1 MIKNS
6 ISRSP
11 LKVVFMGTPVF
22 SIKPLQE
29 LINSRHS
36 VEAIYTQPPR
46 KSGRGMKKNNSP
58 IHNLALENNITVLTP
73 LNFNEKNIIDTLEE
87 LSPDIIVVSAYGI
100 ILPKEVLKLPRF
112 GCLNIHASILPRWRG
127 AAPIQRSMMAGDKQ
141 TGISFML
148 MDEGLDTGSV
158 LNNFEIPINYKYN
171 AKFLHDEL
179 SRKAAS
185 ELINTMDEYVN
196 GSIVKTPQENIGIT
210 YASKILKDE
219 SRLDWSKTSQE
230 IFFSIKALNPF
241 TGTWFESKEN
251 KRIKILDAEVNS
263 LCGKPGEVLD
273 SLIIGCGEN
282 SLKILDV
289 QPEGGKEM
297 SVDDFLR
304 GNQINIGCIMN

>member
-6 ISRSP
+6 ISSSP

-100 ILPKEVLKLPRF
+100 ILPKEVLKIPRF

-127 AAPIQRSMMAGDKQ
+127 AAPIQRSMMAGDNQ

-185 ELINTMDEYVN
+185 ELINTIDEYVN

-241 TGTWFESKEN
+241 PGTWFESKEN

-304 GNQINIGCIMN
+304 GNPINIGCIMN

>member
-6 ISRSP
+6 ISSSP

-73 LNFNEKNIIDTLEE
+73 LNFNEKNITDTLEE

-100 ILPKEVLKLPRF
+100 ILPKEVLKIPQF

-241 TGTWFESKEN
+241 PGTWFESKEN

-304 GNQINIGCIMN
+304 GNPINIGCIIN

>member
-1 MIKNS
+1 MIKDS
-6 ISRSP
+6 FSQSP
-11 LKVVFMGTPVF
+11 LKIVFMGTPVF

-36 VEAIYTQPPR
+36 VEAVYTQPPR
-46 KSGRGMKKNNSP
+46 KSGRGMRKNNSP
-58 IHNLALENNITVLTP
+58 IHDLALENNISILTP
-73 LNFNEKNIIDTLEE
+73 LNFNEKDSMNTLKEIA
-87 LSPDIIVVSAYGI
+87 PDIIIVSAYGI
-100 ILPKEVLKLPRF
+100 ILPKEVLELPRF

-127 AAPIQRSMMAGDKQ
+127 AAPIQRSMMAGDKY

-158 LNNFEIPINYKYN
+158 LNNFEVPINYKYN
-171 AKFLHDEL
+171 AEFLHDKL
-179 SRKAAS
+179 SYKAAS
-185 ELINTMDEYVN
+185 KLINTIEQYVK
-196 GSIVKTPQENIGIT
+196 GSITAIPQEDLGIT
-210 YASKILKDE
+210 YASKILKSE

-241 TGTWFESKEN
+241 PGAWFESHKN
-251 KRIKILDAEVNS
+251 KRIKILDAEENA

-282 SLKILDV
+282 SLKVLNV

-297 SVDDFLR
+297 RVDDFLR
-304 GNQINIGCIMN
+304 GNPINIGYIMN

>member
-6 ISRSP
+6 ISSSP
-11 LKVVFMGTPVF
+11 LKVVFMGTPTF

-29 LINSRHS
+29 LISSRHS
-36 VEAIYTQPPR
+36 VEAVYTQPPR

-73 LNFNEKNIIDTLEE
+73 LNFNEKNITATLEE

-100 ILPKEVLKLPRF
+100 ILPKEVLKIPRF

-241 TGTWFESKEN
+241 PGTWFESKEN
-251 KRIKILDAEVNS
+251 KRIKILDAEMNS

-304 GNQINIGCIMN
+304 GNPINIGCIMN

>member
-1 MIKNS
+1 MIMNS
-6 ISRSP
+6 ISSSP
-11 LKVVFMGTPVF
+11 LKVVIMGTPVF

-36 VEAIYTQPPR
+36 VEAIYTQPHR

-100 ILPKEVLKLPRF
+100 ILPKEVLKIPQF

-196 GSIVKTPQENIGIT
+196 GSIVETPQENIGIT

-241 TGTWFESKEN
+241 PGTWFESKEN

-304 GNQINIGCIMN
+304 GNPINIGCIMN

>member
-6 ISRSP
+6 ISSSP
-11 LKVVFMGTPVF
+11 LKVVFMGTPTF

-73 LNFNEKNIIDTLEE
+73 LNFNEKNITDTLEE

-196 GSIVKTPQENIGIT
+196 GSIVETPQENIGIT

-241 TGTWFESKEN
+241 PGTWFESKEK

-304 GNQINIGCIMN
+304 GNPINIGCIIN

>member
-1 MIKNS
+1 
-6 ISRSP
+6 
-11 LKVVFMGTPVF
+11 MGTPTF

-29 LINSRHS
+29 LISSRHS
-36 VEAIYTQPPR
+36 VEAVYTQPPR

-73 LNFNEKNIIDTLEE
+73 LNFNEKNITDTLEE

-100 ILPKEVLKLPRF
+100 ILPKEVLKIPRF

-241 TGTWFESKEN
+241 PGTWFESKEN

-304 GNQINIGCIMN
+304 GNPINIGCIMN

>member
-6 ISRSP
+6 ISSSP

-100 ILPKEVLKLPRF
+100 ILPKEVLKIPQF

-179 SRKAAS
+179 SHKAAS
-185 ELINTMDEYVN
+185 ELINTMDKYVN
-196 GSIVKTPQENIGIT
+196 GSIVETPQENIGIT

-241 TGTWFESKEN
+241 PGTWFESKEN

-273 SLIIGCGEN
+273 SLIIGCGES

-304 GNQINIGCIMN
+304 GNPINIGCIMN

>member
-6 ISRSP
+6 ISSSP

-73 LNFNEKNIIDTLEE
+73 LNFNEKIIIDTLEE

-100 ILPKEVLKLPRF
+100 ILPKEVLKIPQF

-196 GSIVKTPQENIGIT
+196 GSIVETPQENIGIT

-241 TGTWFESKEN
+241 PGTWFESKEN

-273 SLIIGCGEN
+273 SLIIGCGES

-304 GNQINIGCIMN
+304 GNPINIGCIMN

>member
-6 ISRSP
+6 ISSSP
-11 LKVVFMGTPVF
+11 LKVVFMGTPTF

-29 LINSRHS
+29 LISSRHS
-36 VEAIYTQPPR
+36 VEAVYTQPPR

-73 LNFNEKNIIDTLEE
+73 LNFNEKNITATLEE

-100 ILPKEVLKLPRF
+100 ILPKEVLKIPRF

-241 TGTWFESKEN
+241 PGTWFETKEN
-251 KRIKILDAEVNS
+251 KRIKILDAEMNS

-304 GNQINIGCIMN
+304 GNPINIGCIMN

>member
-196 GSIVKTPQENIGIT
+196 GSIVETPQENIGIT

-241 TGTWFESKEN
+241 PGTWFESKEN

-304 GNQINIGCIMN
+304 GNPINIGCIMN

>member
-6 ISRSP
+6 ISSSP

-100 ILPKEVLKLPRF
+100 ILPKEVLKIPQF

-241 TGTWFESKEN
+241 PGTWFESKEN

-289 QPEGGKEM
+289 FCAFRYLKI
-297 SVDDFLR
+297 FL
-304 GNQINIGCIMN
+304 

>member
-1 MIKNS
+1 MIKDS
-6 ISRSP
+6 FSQSP
-11 LKVVFMGTPVF
+11 LKIVFMGTPVF

-36 VEAIYTQPPR
+36 VEAVYTQPPR
-46 KSGRGMKKNNSP
+46 KSGRGMRKNNSP
-58 IHNLALENNITVLTP
+58 IHDLALENNISILTP
-73 LNFNEKNIIDTLEE
+73 LNFNEKDSMNTLKEIA
-87 LSPDIIVVSAYGI
+87 PDIIIVSAYGI
-100 ILPKEVLKLPRF
+100 ILPKEVLELPRF

-127 AAPIQRSMMAGDKQ
+127 AAPIQRSMMAGDKY

-158 LNNFEIPINYKYN
+158 LNNFEVPINYKYN
-171 AKFLHDEL
+171 AEFLHDKL
-179 SRKAAS
+179 SYKAAS
-185 ELINTMDEYVN
+185 KLINTIEQYVK
-196 GSIVKTPQENIGIT
+196 GSITAIPQEDLGIT
-210 YASKILKDE
+210 YASKILKSE

-241 TGTWFESKEN
+241 PGTWFESHKN
-251 KRIKILDAEVNS
+251 QRIKILDAEENT

-282 SLKILDV
+282 SLKILNV

-297 SVDDFLR
+297 RVDDFIR
-304 GNQINIGCIMN
+304 GNPINIGYIMN

>member
-1 MIKNS
+1 MIKDS
-6 ISRSP
+6 FSQSP
-11 LKVVFMGTPVF
+11 LKIVFMGTPVF

-36 VEAIYTQPPR
+36 VEAVYTQPPR

-100 ILPKEVLKLPRF
+100 ILPKEVLKIPQF

-241 TGTWFESKEN
+241 PGTWFESKEN

-304 GNQINIGCIMN
+304 GNPINIGCIMN

>member
-6 ISRSP
+6 ISSSP

-36 VEAIYTQPPR
+36 VEAVYTQPPR

-73 LNFNEKNIIDTLEE
+73 LNFNEKNITATLEE

-112 GCLNIHASILPRWRG
+112 GCFNIHASILPRWRG

-241 TGTWFESKEN
+241 PGTWFESKEN

-304 GNQINIGCIMN
+304 GNPINIGCIMN

>member
-6 ISRSP
+6 ISSSS

-100 ILPKEVLKLPRF
+100 ILPKEVLKIPQF

-241 TGTWFESKEN
+241 PGTWFESKEN

-304 GNQINIGCIMN
+304 GNPINIGCIMN

>member
-6 ISRSP
+6 ISSAP

-73 LNFNEKNIIDTLEE
+73 LNFNEKIIIDTLEE

-100 ILPKEVLKLPRF
+100 ILPKEVLKIPQF

-196 GSIVKTPQENIGIT
+196 GSIVETPQENIGIT

-241 TGTWFESKEN
+241 PGTWFESKEN

-304 GNQINIGCIMN
+304 GNPINIGCIMN